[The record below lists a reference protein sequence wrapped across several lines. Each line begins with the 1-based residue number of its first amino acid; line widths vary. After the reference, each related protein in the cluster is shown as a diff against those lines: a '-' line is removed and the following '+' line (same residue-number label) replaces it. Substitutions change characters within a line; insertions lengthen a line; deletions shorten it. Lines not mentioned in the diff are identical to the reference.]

1 MNRTLLSLFHIFI
14 VSALF
19 LYVGVMQKNTPKM
32 FFWTFIVIGTI
43 IILYHSYELY
53 QHILDNKSVWVNL
66 LHIITVGPVL
76 IYIGILGA
84 DTKRMWFEILLMLG
98 FASFGYHGY
107 YLGKNILFTPLKN

>member
-1 MNRTLLSLFHIFI
+1 MNRTFVSLFHVLI

-19 LYVGVMQKNTPKM
+19 LYVGIVQKNTPKM
-32 FFWTFIVIGTI
+32 IFWIFLVTGTV

-66 LHIITVGPVL
+66 LHIIAIGPILV
-76 IYIGILGA
+76 YIGALGA
-84 DTKRMWFEILLMLG
+84 DTQRMWFEILLMLG

-107 YLGKNILFTPLKN
+107 YLVKSFL